1 MLMKI
6 LGALSILA
14 GAFFLIGG
22 PSNRAQIAAYDK
34 TAILLGIVLIAIGF
48 LMLKW

>member
-1 MLMKI
+1 MKI

-22 PSNRAQIAAYDK
+22 PSNRAQIGAYDN
-34 TAILLGIVLIAIGF
+34 TARLIGIVLIVIGF